1 MQAGNKNCYYGLLI
15 EDELVKFTLNVNN
28 ATESLMINKFIESCT
43 GNANLLNFH

>member
-28 ATESLMINKFIESCT
+28 NRKF
-43 GNANLLNFH
+43 NDQ

>member
-28 ATESLMINKFIESCT
+28 RKF
-43 GNANLLNFH
+43 NDQ